1 MQRVMTARST
11 RKVGWRTWL
20 VAALGA
26 AALIVPGLTAASAS
40 AETTW
45 LCKPG
50 LTNNPCLSSEEATI
64 DTGTGFKFVE
74 HAKPASNPPVDC
86 FYVYPTV
93 SSQLGPNANLNI
105 DPEETQIAIGQA
117 SRFSQVCKVYAPIYP
132 QITILGLLK
141 GEATPK
147 TVATAYIGVAT
158 AFDEYLA
165 RFNNGRGIVL
175 IGHSQGAAMLTR
187 LIREQIDPNP
197 ARRKQLVS
205 AVLLGGNITVPTGK
219 TVGGSFQNVPTC
231 GSVLQTACVVAYSS
245 FEKTP
250 PANSLFGRS
259 EAGITA
265 LGGSPAGPGFEV
277 VCVNPAQFA
286 QDEGESGPLFGYAST
301 TPFPGLLK
309 PFVQVP
315 KAPTP
320 WVGNPAQY
328 SGQCKRAEG
337 AHWLQVTPSGPPGDT
352 REPLLET
359 LGPEWGTHLADV
371 NLALG
376 NLVGTVAIQS
386 GAYLF
391 GH

>member
-1 MQRVMTARST
+1 MHHRLTPRST
-11 RKVGWRTWL
+11 GRVGWRTLL
-20 VAALGA
+20 VGVVGA
-26 AALIVPGLTAASAS
+26 AALMVPGIAASAAS
-40 AETTW
+40 AETAW

-50 LTNNPCLSSEEATI
+50 LSNNPCLSSEET
-64 DTGTGFKFVE
+64 TVETGFGFNFIE

-93 SSQLGPNANLNI
+93 SSQVGPNANLNI
-105 DPEETQIAIGQA
+105 DPEETQIAIDQA
-117 SRFSQVCKVYAPIYP
+117 SRFSQVCTVYAPIYP

-141 GEATPK
+141 GEVTPK

-165 RFNNGRGIVL
+165 RFNKGRGIVL

-205 AVLLGGNITVPTGK
+205 AILLGGNITVPTGK

-245 FEKTP
+245 FLKTP
-250 PANSLFGRS
+250 PANALFGRS
-259 EAGITA
+259 EATITA
-265 LGGSPAGPGFEV
+265 LGGSPGGPGFEV
-277 VCVNPAQFA
+277 VCVNPTQFA

-301 TPFPGLLK
+301 TPFPGLLHSD
-309 PFVQVP
+309 VQVP

-328 SGQCKRAEG
+328 SGQCKRAAG